1 MITRLRA
8 LLNAR
13 RGEAAVVED
22 EEVAAEAEGANQA
35 ALGAL
40 SALLSEIEAAACAVY
55 GRHGLPVQPGHYAR
69 SNRTGEWRYLSE
81 NLTAGERWELVL
93 AQKPGSGWRFGS
105 LPDIGDR
112 ADASEE
118 VREASLILRS
128 CHQLRTSSAAGAAS
142 ASDLEAAIRLG
153 AAWGRAEAAPAE
165 GAPAGPAP
173 KKAVRKKPVKK
184 PPQDAALELPLEDTP
199 AAPKKAARTRAR
211 PPRA

>member
-1 MITRLRA
+1 M
-8 LLNAR
+8 
-13 RGEAAVVED
+13 ED

-81 NLTAGERWELVL
+81 NLTAEERWALVL

-128 CHQLRTSSAAGAAS
+128 CHQLRTSAAAGAAS
-142 ASDLEAAIRLG
+142 ASDLETAVRLG
-153 AAWGRAEAAPAE
+153 AAWGRAEV
-165 GAPAGPAP
+165 APAGVAPVGPASVVAVP
-173 KKAVRKKPVKK
+173 KKAVRKKSVKK
-184 PPQDAALELPLEDTP
+184 PPQGAALELPLEDTP

-211 PPRA
+211 TPRA